1 MLQNYRKIMV
11 AVDGS
16 LEAELA
22 FQKAMS
28 VAMRNDAELLLA
40 HVIDTRA
47 FQSVSSFDGIL
58 AEQAT
63 EMAKQTLEGYK
74 KQAKEHGCEKVS
86 SVIEYG
92 APKSLIA
99 KQLPQDHKVDLIMLG
114 ATGLNAVE
122 RLFIGSVSEYVI
134 RTATCD
140 VLVVRTDLE
149 NTMPVHQEEK

>member
-1 MLQNYRKIMV
+1 MLQTYQKIMV

-16 LEAELA
+16 AEAELA
-22 FQKAMS
+22 FQKAMN
-28 VAMRNDAELLLA
+28 VATRNDAELLLA

-47 FQSVSSFDGIL
+47 FQSVSSFDGVL

-74 KQAKEHGCEKVS
+74 KQAKDNGCEKVTTI
-86 SVIEYG
+86 IEFG
-92 APKSLIA
+92 SPKPLIA
-99 KQLPQDHKVDLIMLG
+99 KELPQTHNVDLIMLG

-134 RTATCD
+134 RTAACD

-149 NTMPVHQEEK
+149 NKIPDKTEE

>member
-1 MLQNYRKIMV
+1 MLQTYQKIMV

-16 LEAELA
+16 AEAELA
-22 FQKAMS
+22 FQKAMN
-28 VAMRNDAELLLA
+28 VATRNDAELLLA

-47 FQSVSSFDGIL
+47 FQSISSFDGVL

-74 KQAKEHGCEKVS
+74 KQAKDNGCEKVTTI
-86 SVIEYG
+86 IEFG
-92 APKSLIA
+92 SPKPLIA
-99 KQLPQDHKVDLIMLG
+99 KELPQAHNVDLIMLG

-134 RTATCD
+134 RTASCD

-149 NTMPVHQEEK
+149 NKVPNKTEE